1 LNALKGRQGV
11 AGRLV
16 AEVVGRWLTAPPGF
30 IATRPDYEQQYN
42 NWSPEFRER
51 FANNIVMRR
60 VGVPT
65 DIADAAT
72 FLASGYASRTT
83 AQTIAVTGNP
93 MG

>member
-1 LNALKGRQGV
+1 MPLKDAQGV
-11 AGRLV
+11 VVRLV

-30 IATRPDYEQQYN
+30 IATHADYEQRYK
-42 NWSPEFRER
+42 NWSPEFRKR

-60 VGVPT
+60 VGLPT

-72 FLASGYASRTT
+72 FLASDHASRTT

-93 MG
+93 LG

>member
-1 LNALKGRQGV
+1 MPLKEAQGV

-16 AEVVGRWLTAPPGF
+16 AEVVGRWLAAPPGF

-51 FANNIVMRR
+51 FAKNIVMRR

-72 FLASGYASRTT
+72 FLASDQASRTT
-83 AQTIAVTGNP
+83 AQTIAVIGNP
-93 MG
+93 LG